1 MKLLKALFATA
12 TALIASTAFA
22 QFAQFDQSHKAFDDV
37 LKKNVT
43 YLAGGNASQI
53 SYAGVLR
60 DRAALSAYLES
71 VTAVTEAT
79 YKGWNK
85 NQQLAFLMNA
95 YNAYT
100 IELILTK
107 YPNLKS
113 IRELGGT
120 FSKPWALKFF
130 KLFGKD
136 MTLDGIEHDMIRAE
150 GVFNDPRIHVGVVC
164 ASIGCPML
172 RNEAFT
178 AEKVDA
184 QLDDGMQRFL
194 SDKSRNRYNAEK
206 KVLEISKIFDWY
218 KKDFTKGYKGFGS
231 LEATLGKYADKL
243 ASDAAAQAEIK
254 TGKVAITYL
263 DYDWNLND
271 KK

>member
-1 MKLLKALFATA
+1 MKKIIHVLAIFAALV
-12 TALIASTAFA
+12 ASTA
-22 QFAQFDQSHKAFDDV
+22 FAQFDQSHKAFDDL
-37 LKKNVT
+37 LKKHVT
-43 YLAGGNASQI
+43 YISSGNASQI

-60 DRAALSAYLES
+60 DHAALTAYLDS
-71 VTAVTEAT
+71 VSAVTEAT

-85 NQQLAFLMNA
+85 SQQLAFLINA

-113 IRELGGT
+113 IRDLGGA
-120 FSKPWALKFF
+120 FSKPWGIKFF
-130 KLFGKD
+130 KLFGKE

-178 AEKVDA
+178 ADKVDA
-184 QLDDGMQRFL
+184 QLEDGMQRFL
-194 SDKSRNRYNAEK
+194 SDKSRNRYNTDK
-206 KVLEISKIFDWY
+206 KTLEVSKIFDWY
-218 KKDFTKGYKGFGS
+218 KKDFTKGYKGFSS
-231 LEATLGKYADKL
+231 LEAALGKYADKL
-243 ASDAAAQAEIK
+243 STDTAAQAEIK